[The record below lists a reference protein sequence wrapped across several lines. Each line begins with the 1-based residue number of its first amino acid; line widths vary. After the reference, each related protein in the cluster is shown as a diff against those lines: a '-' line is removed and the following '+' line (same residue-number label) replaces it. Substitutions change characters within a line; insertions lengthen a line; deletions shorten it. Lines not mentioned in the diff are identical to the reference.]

1 MKKYSTKAYRDNRC
15 IRRVGS
21 WNVMDAR
28 KAYARL
34 ALEFAGAL
42 VQIYGPGNK
51 TVPPFDPGIFRG
63 S

>member
-34 ALEFAGAL
+34 ALEFTGAL
-42 VQIYGPGNK
+42 VQIYGPGNE